1 MDEVEFINL
10 PNDTNLT
17 RVTKEL
23 HGRGY
28 VYAALDSR
36 RTFLILS
43 QRLRNTQVAIEELA
57 NEEVCLASLY
67 ECANHLCR
75 KGKCG
80 SFRIEKMDLHTLPA
94 WLERERGRH
103 ARVVVAATCTRC
115 WELQR
120 ADAQRS

>member
-10 PNDTNLT
+10 PNDATI
-17 RVTKEL
+17 RVTLEP
-23 HGRGY
+23 HGRGH

-36 RTFLILS
+36 RTYLILS

-67 ECANHLCR
+67 ECAAHLSR

-80 SFRIEKMDLHTLPA
+80 SFRIEKMDLA
-94 WLERERGRH
+94 SISSWLQLQRKRY
-103 ARVVVAATCTRC
+103 ARVVIAATCARC
-115 WELQR
+115 WEFER
-120 ADAQRS
+120 VEG